1 MRAAG
6 EMGNEGTHT
15 GLPDRVEIRL
25 AIPHAR
31 PAACD
36 KVLIPRAFIKGT
48 VRAVLRAHS
57 CSDPGEVLAPGRQPG
72 RGPSSIVIP
81 SGATSG
87 EKGPV
92 MAPENLLLAALP
104 PGVLEHLQPR
114 LEPVP
119 LPKGRAL
126 FEAGEAI
133 RHAYF
138 PTSGLVSLLGTT
150 ADGESVELATV
161 ATDGLLGLPLI
172 LHADAAPHAATVQMA
187 GSALRIHARDLDVA
201 LRQSVV
207 LHSVLLHYTHGLL
220 VEISQAVVC
229 HHFHSDLPRLCRWL
243 LIAMDRLHCQTL
255 DVTHDAL
262 ALAIGVPRTQ
272 VTCAALELQDA
283 GAIRYRRGRIH
294 ILNRRRLELS
304 ACECYHA
311 QREGVTAP
319 TAPSPVRWPT
329 PASAVRA

>member
-1 MRAAG
+1 
-6 EMGNEGTHT
+6 
-15 GLPDRVEIRL
+15 
-25 AIPHAR
+25 
-31 PAACD
+31 
-36 KVLIPRAFIKGT
+36 
-48 VRAVLRAHS
+48 
-57 CSDPGEVLAPGRQPG
+57 
-72 RGPSSIVIP
+72 
-81 SGATSG
+81 
-87 EKGPV
+87 

-161 ATDGLLGLPLI
+161 ARDGLLGLPLI

-220 VEISQAVVC
+220 VEISRAVVC

-243 LIAMDRLHCQTL
+243 LIAIDRLHCQTL

-294 ILNRRRLELS
+294 ILNRTLDGPPGRRDDKAPIRRARGRRDSQRPARQPPKESRDRAGSHRPRSS
-304 ACECYHA
+304 ASKP
-311 QREGVTAP
+311 P
-319 TAPSPVRWPT
+319 TDSEH
-329 PASAVRA
+329 RAKVM